1 MLAFPS
7 AALTARCSCGA
18 LWHHVKR
25 EASRFI
31 PSMLRHFDA
40 GALIEID
47 LRSLALFRIGIA
59 LTLLVDLA
67 GRARDAS
74 ALYGADGV
82 LPPDLARLLWG
93 WSVALSPFT
102 WVAGWPS
109 LMWHRTPC
117 PSGAVSGARPSS
129 ARRRARGLG
138 SPGSA
143 PGPQPRALHRWR
155 PLSAAHAH
163 VVHSAADGL
172 AAVAPAR
179 GAGRDAGSI
188 VGGHGGAGP
197 DRTGV
202 HGDGAQEGGSRMVRR
217 HGGLVRAQH
226 GGI

>member
-1 MLAFPS
+1 MCPVLPWTSMLAFPS

-109 LMWHRTPC
+109 LM
-117 PSGAVSGARPSS
+117 S
-129 ARRRARGLG
+129 AGI
-138 SPGSA
+138 
-143 PGPQPRALHRWR
+143 AL
-155 PLSAAHAH
+155 LA
-163 VVHSAADGL
+163 L
-172 AAVAPAR
+172 AALCLALGLHPRVAALVAWGLLAALQDRNP
-179 GAGRDAGSI
+179 GLYIAG
-188 VGGHGGAGP
+188 
-197 DRTGV
+197 DRYLLL
-202 HGDGAQEGGSRMVRR
+202 M
-217 HGGLVRAQH
+217 LMWC
-226 GGI
+226 I